1 MSKLI
6 IALDS
11 RQTIPGL
18 NVSVHVDDAVF
29 PVTENHQEFT
39 IDYNSET
46 INTHTFKIVVDGK
59 KQLLQKLYNN
69 KIDLDVPAMAFIIE
83 SIKFNDLDVTPFL
96 QHLAAKYTHDTN
108 GDTDTIVENYTDWLG
123 ADGALTFDFKTPIF
137 TWLLKDF
144 EF

>member
-1 MSKLI
+1 MSTLI
-6 IALDS
+6 ITLNS

-18 NVSVHVDDAVF
+18 NVSVQVDDVVF
-29 PVTENHQEFT
+29 PVIENHHEFAINYNPTT
-39 IDYNSET
+39 IKP
-46 INTHTFKIVVDGK
+46 HTFKIVVDGK

-69 KIDLDVPAMAFIIE
+69 KIDLDVPSMAFIIE

-96 QHLAAKYTHDTN
+96 QHLAKYTHDTN
-108 GDTDTIVENYTDWLG
+108 GDTDTIIENYTDWLG
-123 ADGALTFDFKTPIF
+123 ADGVLNFDFKTPIF